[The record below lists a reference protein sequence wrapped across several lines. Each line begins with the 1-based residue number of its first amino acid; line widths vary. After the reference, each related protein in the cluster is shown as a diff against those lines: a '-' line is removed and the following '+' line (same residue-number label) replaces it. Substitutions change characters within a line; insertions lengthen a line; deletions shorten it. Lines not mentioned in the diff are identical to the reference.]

1 MSVLRYPPQV
11 NGLQKSLAAALDTG
25 VTASMTLNNTTS
37 IQNKPGVCV
46 VDRIDSSGA
55 LKSVAV
61 REFIAYAA
69 TSGATLTT
77 LTRNVD
83 NSSSD
88 QDHAIGA
95 IVEFAPDIT
104 WAQAVID
111 ALAILVN
118 PADISIIKMT
128 SPRVVTDISDT
139 NGNELAK
146 VTATASAVNEITL
159 ANAATGNNPKIT
171 TSGGDTDVGWDIRM
185 KGAGRFRRPTVVE
198 LPIGSATASLATGD
212 GQAFFRV
219 PSELNGMNLTG
230 VAAQVYVAGTTNTL
244 DVQIHRTRSATPTDM
259 LSTKIT
265 IDSTEVDTSTA
276 AAAAVIDTGN
286 DDVATGDLI
295 AIDIDAVHS
304 TPAKGLIVEMRFELP

>member
-1 MSVLRYPPQV
+1 MATPLYGSPNFATTINVGGGIDNSQTTGIVLTSVSGLNTGGGILGIDWATTIDASTYEEIEYGGVSGNELTGVIRGV
-11 NGLQKSLAAALDTG
+11 NGFSAKSH
-25 VTASMTLNNTTS
+25 LN
-37 IQNKPGVCV
+37 
-46 VDRIDSSGA
+46 
-55 LKSVAV
+55 
-61 REFIAYAA
+61 
-69 TSGATLTT
+69 GATIVSVISSIHNNRIADKLRSVDAT
-77 LTRNVD
+77 L
-83 NSSSD
+83 S
-88 QDHAIGA
+88 QD
-95 IVEFAPDIT
+95 P
-104 WAQAVID
+104 
-111 ALAILVN
+111 
-118 PADISIIKMT
+118 
-128 SPRVVTDISDT
+128 
-139 NGNELAK
+139 NGNEIIK
-146 VTATASAVNEITL
+146 TGYNASAVNEVTVT
-159 ANAATGNNPKIT
+159 NAATGNNPQIST
-171 TSGGDTDVGWDIRM
+171 TGGDSAVGLDIKM
-185 KGAGRFRRPTVVE
+185 KSTGRFRRPTVVE